1 MAKQRPSLGVAASPV
16 STFVAPIDP
25 RKTVEP
31 IDEGAIRN
39 AYEFA
44 DAFSNLSQTAA
55 KFATTIK
62 TQQNEQ
68 DFLAGQD
75 LVNQNRKTY
84 ANLVGS
90 GQIKPSENPWL
101 AVGAQQ
107 ASGVLEAA
115 KARNDFKTAYDNA
128 VLNNPEL
135 LKDNQFFDAL
145 AASFAEQ
152 KNAEFGTSQYLSRSF
167 YKEFNPFLIEQSA
180 KHADAVGQYNQKKII
195 DSLRLKVDEAV
206 TAFGK
211 VPDFGL
217 REDKTPK
224 DIGFYGAQYGPD
236 GSLVTERSIGVQ
248 FDGVET
254 QIPLLVPG
262 LSLEARE
269 AIVYAPPDATPES
282 ILDQLDPV
290 DRELIFDHAMK
301 RMREGKSPFYSTLK
315 DKIVP
320 DLQGYLDELGQSLGL
335 PRVANLA
342 TASHLI
348 EAMKS
353 SGLTYEAEAILSELK
368 AGTGKLIDVSEVKSM
383 LLEARED
390 VQKNRFELGK
400 SRETQIVS
408 AWAANAYKDA
418 MNDSAAGNADASY
431 GKYLDEWRTQLTPAF
446 KYLSI
451 EDQAKMWDQFNER
464 WNNATRE
471 GREMA
476 DRNTKTLII
485 RNLFDPLEG
494 RNIPKSSEWNGQEIV
509 DFGSLRN
516 KLESQ
521 LESFRVSEDA
531 KKKDIRDAVKVEVNN
546 WLNSAPE
553 AAMAKYGLSDLTPS
567 SQDSADVRQLKDQ
580 IRMSLKMNEIQ
591 AALHF
596 DLEDR
601 LESIRRIALN
611 GISVDVERG
620 LRPELADLVMLYK
633 NSAGGRSPLDIL
645 LPKMGD
651 RGARTLKFLQLAS
664 VKWSSGV
671 MSLPDAVRDAAQS
684 LNMDAEA
691 DILSLTDINKNG
703 TDMQA
708 YRLKVDETLKDLA
721 LKGWRGWA
729 DWIPFVDPAIELNPD
744 ARKSAA
750 SMFTRKFVEEM
761 ASTSGAL
768 QTSMKNARQYVLD
781 NSMIVNGAVLPKDA
795 FAPHGVT
802 ESYIAAF
809 IGVELGTDALEKG
822 ATLVWVDN
830 APNGEPVFAFRDSAG
845 NAMKDGYYTIQDIV
859 SREKPRD
866 ADGNIIR
873 DAQSPREKVVSFMV
887 DLEKRAKAK
896 KTEAIRRKSLSPIQ
910 PKF

>member
-44 DAFSNLSQTAA
+44 DAFSNLSETAA

-180 KHADAVGQYNQKKII
+180 NHADAVGKYNQKKII

-211 VPDFGL
+211 VPDLGL

-236 GSLVTERSIGVQ
+236 GSMVTERSIGVE

-383 LLEARED
+383 LLAARED

-408 AWAANAYKDA
+408 AWAAKAYKDA

-431 GKYLDEWRTQLTPAF
+431 GKYLDEWRTQLTPTF

-494 RNIPKSSEWNGQEIV
+494 RNIPKPSEWNGQEIV

-546 WLNSAPE
+546 WLNSAAK

-620 LRPELADLVMLYK
+620 LRPELADLVILYK

-708 YRLKVDETLKDLA
+708 YRLKVDETLKDLS

-795 FAPHGVT
+795 FTPHGVS

-830 APNGEPVFAFRDSAG
+830 APNGEPVFAFRDSEG

-873 DAQSPREKVVSFMV
+873 DAKSPREKVVSFMV